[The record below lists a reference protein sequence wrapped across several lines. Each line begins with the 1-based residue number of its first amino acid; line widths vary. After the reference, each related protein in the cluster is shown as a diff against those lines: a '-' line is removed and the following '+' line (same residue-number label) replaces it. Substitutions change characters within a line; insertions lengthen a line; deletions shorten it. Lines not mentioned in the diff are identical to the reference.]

1 MFHLDEQYRSREV
14 LIQRLILFAL
24 GLAMVIIYFRQ
35 ILDFFAHILGICTP
49 FIVGG
54 FLGYVLNVLATSLM
68 GWGQRL
74 FHMRENRFTRFLC
87 NCLAILTLVLL
98 LFVFLFVLFPRIA
111 DSLRSV
117 MTDLPGSLYSFWMW
131 LLHITERVPA
141 VHDWLAR
148 LDFSVDSITRA
159 LEEFLSWLNAD
170 TQTSLMSSVYNVL
183 SSAFSWAFNCMMSV
197 MFAIILLFNKQ
208 RVVHEGRSLLQ
219 AYMPERF
226 YNRSMHILKLID
238 NTFTGYIGGSCLECL
253 ILGTLVGIL
262 SAVFGLPYAL
272 LAGLVVGIGALVPM
286 FGALA
291 AAILI
296 SLFMALE
303 SPVNGLYFMILF
315 LCIQQVEGNFIY
327 PHVMGKTVGLPPFFV
342 MIAITIGANAAGIL
356 GMIVFIPITS
366 CVYQIIREDASA
378 RLAVRKR
385 RKQADALTAQSS
397 AGRGSAANR
406 RDPASDSKETRHV

>member
-131 LLHITERVPA
+131 LLHITERIPA

-170 TQTSLMSSVYNVL
+170 AQTSLMSSVYNVL
-183 SSAFSWAFNCMMSV
+183 SSAFS
-197 MFAIILLFNKQ
+197 
-208 RVVHEGRSLLQ
+208 
-219 AYMPERF
+219 
-226 YNRSMHILKLID
+226 
-238 NTFTGYIGGSCLECL
+238 
-253 ILGTLVGIL
+253 
-262 SAVFGLPYAL
+262 
-272 LAGLVVGIGALVPM
+272 
-286 FGALA
+286 
-291 AAILI
+291 
-296 SLFMALE
+296 
-303 SPVNGLYFMILF
+303 
-315 LCIQQVEGNFIY
+315 
-327 PHVMGKTVGLPPFFV
+327 
-342 MIAITIGANAAGIL
+342 
-356 GMIVFIPITS
+356 
-366 CVYQIIREDASA
+366 
-378 RLAVRKR
+378 
-385 RKQADALTAQSS
+385 
-397 AGRGSAANR
+397 
-406 RDPASDSKETRHV
+406 